1 VLERRK
7 GRELRT
13 FGCPMLLLWVLPTGR
28 AGLNAEHPAAFM
40 AVHAI
45 AKVIGV
51 HSAIRKPQTQDD
63 DQEWVNLAIGTQN
76 ASGDRKTSVFV
87 CSCVVPFASD
97 SPLVQNARSAT
108 PVVILMPSGG

>member
-28 AGLNAEHPAAFM
+28 AGLNAEHP
-40 AVHAI
+40 AI